1 VTKNKSLYGRLF
13 NANMSVSLDGS
24 FATNRQFIK
33 VSSDRA
39 KLDIVELESYKAP
52 ERPRDVEFA
61 ERIAIGVMT
70 LETWN
75 REKPER
81 EYIKLG

>member
-1 VTKNKSLYGRLF
+1 
-13 NANMSVSLDGS
+13 
-24 FATNRQFIK
+24 
-33 VSSDRA
+33 
-39 KLDIVELESYKAP
+39 VELESYKAP
-52 ERPRDVEFA
+52 ERPRDVSDRFQECTSVLLVELKVEFA